1 MDTEVRQ
8 FVNAALRSY
17 DQARNSAFRRF
28 NAAVSRAMAME
39 ELAGRQYVDDAW
51 RAYITPALED
61 YDELARRMR
70 AVRPDA
76 E

>member
-51 RAYITPALED
+51 RAYI
-61 YDELARRMR
+61 DEMQEAGAPFSLMIERLAR
-70 AVRPDA
+70 
-76 E
+76 